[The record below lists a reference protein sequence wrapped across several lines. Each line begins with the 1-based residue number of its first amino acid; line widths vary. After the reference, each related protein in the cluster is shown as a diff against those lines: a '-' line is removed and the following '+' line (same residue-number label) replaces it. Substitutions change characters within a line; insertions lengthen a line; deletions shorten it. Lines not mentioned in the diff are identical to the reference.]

1 MCYFAAKN
9 ERERERLR
17 VSRSSDFTRIKP
29 PIFAKNHTK
38 RIMRQEN
45 SEEKFYCLSLSAM
58 ADLLSNR
65 ADAYARLYFRVRVLW
80 DVAQR
85 PVSTHL
91 FFSSTSSAS
100 RDVLFLRRQSRTHPQ
115 WNLDLMRMSSAKSQ
129 KYI

>member
-1 MCYFAAKN
+1 MYNNRCKITWDFIINCIRNYRVVKAITLHVSLFCCEKC
-9 ERERERLR
+9 ERLK

-38 RIMRQEN
+38 RIAIMRREN

-58 ADLLSNR
+58 ADLLSSR

-91 FFSSTSSAS
+91 FFLVNIE
-100 RDVLFLRRQSRTHPQ
+100 R
-115 WNLDLMRMSSAKSQ
+115 
-129 KYI
+129 